1 MSWKKGLLAVA
12 AIMLVLGVVVA
23 FNYKAIILYLAT
35 NTGQKIEV
43 AANRPVPWQAGP
55 QTSITP
61 LTDRPPNIVMIVI
74 DDMGIN
80 NVRRSAPVWRRHRTS
95 MPWPHGARS

>member
-43 AANRPVPWQAGP
+43 AANRPVPWQAALKP
-55 QTSITP
+55 QSP
-61 LTDRPPNIVMIVI
+61 PDRPPAQYRH
-74 DDMGIN
+74 D
-80 NVRRSAPVWRRHRTS
+80 RHRRH
-95 MPWPHGARS
+95 GD